1 MAADPRSEEDECV
14 AHVKARLEAYGFG
27 TTPEFDR
34 DEFRRRG
41 RLAFG
46 VIVTMVFTMMLAQL
60 GNGQPIRAVVVRCA
74 FMAIE
79 LPLVFALVAR
89 AYDYTLRRRLAPLP
103 SLLLSAGTS
112 IATATTL
119 VVIAWIAAHYLP
131 AVALAFPAGIHHNF
145 FAALSAGVALGM
157 IHLGVF
163 ALAFVYPFAAHDAR
177 VRALEAEKLR
187 TAAELARLRGHLE
200 PHFLLNTL
208 NAIAGLVTEDPREAR
223 RLLAAL
229 GDLLRDALRDG
240 DEMHSLE
247 HEESFLRR
255 YAEILESRHKGSLS
269 FKWEID
275 AEVRAIAIPRM
286 LLQPLVENAVKHGA
300 LRRRGGGVVTV
311 RASRP
316 MLDGAVGN
324 VVECSIEDDG
334 PGFAEGPIRQGALG
348 LNVVKRRLE
357 LKFQH
362 AAFRIESSTEGT
374 RAIVAFEIPPKSEAA
389 AARATAHRAPA

>member
-1 MAADPRSEEDECV
+1 MSEVTRREEDECV

-27 TTPEFDR
+27 PPPEFDR

-41 RLAFG
+41 RLALG
-46 VIVTMVFTMMLAQL
+46 VIVVMILSVMLAQI
-60 GNGQPIRAVVVRCA
+60 GNGQPMRAVIVRGI

-79 LPLVFALVAR
+79 LPILFALVAKV
-89 AYDYTLRRRLAPLP
+89 YDYTLRRRLAPLP
-103 SLLLSAGTS
+103 SLVLSAGTS
-112 IATATTL
+112 IGTAVGFVSLT
-119 VVIAWIAAHYLP
+119 WCCAHVYDPL
-131 AVALAFPAGIHHNF
+131 AIAFPAGIHHSF

-157 IHLGVF
+157 VHLGVF
-163 ALAFVYPFAAHDAR
+163 AVAFIYPFAAQDAR

-187 TAAELARLRGHLE
+187 TVAELARLRGHLE

-240 DEMHSLE
+240 DEMHPLE
-247 HEESFLRR
+247 QEEAFLRR

-269 FKWEID
+269 FKWDID
-275 AEVRAIAIPRM
+275 ADVRGIPVPRM

-311 RASRP
+311 RASRAP
-316 MLDGAVGN
+316 DAPT
-324 VVECSIEDDG
+324 VVECTVEDDG
-334 PGFAEGPIRQGALG
+334 PGFSEGPIRQGALG

-374 RAIVAFEIPPKSEAA
+374 RAILAFEIPPKSEPV
-389 AARATAHRAPA
+389 AARATTQRATA

>member
-1 MAADPRSEEDECV
+1 MTRSEEDECV
-14 AHVKARLEAYGFG
+14 AHVKARLEAYGFAPS
-27 TTPEFDR
+27 PEFDR
-34 DEFRRRG
+34 DEFKRRG
-41 RLAFG
+41 RLALG
-46 VIVTMVFTMMLAQL
+46 VIVAMIFTMMLAQL
-60 GNGQPIRAVVVRCA
+60 LNGQPVRAVIVRCG
-74 FMAIE
+74 FMAVE
-79 LPLVFALVAR
+79 LPILFALVAKV
-89 AYDYTLRRRLAPLP
+89 YDYTLRRRLAPLP

-112 IATATTL
+112 IGTGILL
-119 VVIAWIAAHYLP
+119 VSLTWCCAHYYTAL
-131 AVALAFPAGIHHNF
+131 ALAFPAGIEHNF
-145 FAALSAGVALGM
+145 LAAVSAGAALGM

-187 TAAELARLRGHLE
+187 TVAELARLRGHLE

-247 HEESFLRR
+247 HEEAFLRK
-255 YAEILESRHKGSLS
+255 YAEILESRHKGSLA
-269 FKWEID
+269 FQWEID
-275 AEVRAIAIPRM
+275 ADVRSIPVPRM

-311 RASRP
+311 RASRAAEAP
-316 MLDGAVGN
+316 D
-324 VVECSIEDDG
+324 VVECSVEDDG

-362 AAFRIESSTEGT
+362 AAFRIESSTAGT
-374 RAIVAFEIPPKSEAA
+374 RAIVAFEIPPKSEPLP
-389 AARATAHRAPA
+389 ARATTRRVTA

>member
-1 MAADPRSEEDECV
+1 MQERSSERSEEDECV

-27 TTPEFDR
+27 TAREFDR

-46 VIVTMVFTMMLAQL
+46 VIVTMIFTMMLAQL
-60 GNGQPIRAVVVRCA
+60 GNGQPIRAVIARCA

-89 AYDYTLRRRLAPLP
+89 AYDYTLRHRLAPLP

-112 IATATTL
+112 TGTATVL
-119 VVIAWIAAHYLP
+119 VTIAWIAGHYVP
-131 AVALAFPAGIHHNF
+131 AIALAFPAGIHHSF
-145 FAALSAGVALGM
+145 LSALSAGAMLGM

-240 DEMHSLE
+240 DEMHSLDQ
-247 HEESFLRR
+247 EEAFLRR

-275 AEVRAIAIPRM
+275 ADVRSIAIPRM

-300 LRRRGGGVVTV
+300 LRRRGGGVVTI

-316 MLDGAVGN
+316 SLETST
-324 VVECSIEDDG
+324 VECSIEDDG

-374 RAIVAFEIPPKSEAA
+374 RAIVAFEIPPKSEPAT
-389 AARATAHRAPA
+389 ARATTHRAPA

>member
-1 MAADPRSEEDECV
+1 MTKSEEDECV
-14 AHVKARLEAYGFG
+14 AHVRARLELYGFG
-27 TTPEFDR
+27 TVPGLDR
-34 DEFRRRG
+34 EELRQRQ
-41 RLAFG
+41 RLALG
-46 VIVTMVFTMMLAQL
+46 VIVTVVFAMMLAQI
-60 GNGQPIRAVVVRCA
+60 GAGQPVRAVIVRCV
-74 FMAIE
+74 FMLIE
-79 LPLVFALVAR
+79 LPILFAVVARVYDFALR
-89 AYDYTLRRRLAPLP
+89 KRLAPLP
-103 SLLLSAGTS
+103 SLLISAGTS
-112 IATATTL
+112 ISVAVTMVSITWVL
-119 VVIAWIAAHYLP
+119 GFYSKPIADAAPPGFQAHYL
-131 AVALAFPAGIHHNF
+131 
-145 FAALSAGVALGM
+145 AAISAGVM
-157 IHLGVF
+157 IGLMHLGVF

-247 HEESFLRR
+247 QEEAWLRR
-255 YAEILESRHKGSLS
+255 YAEILESRHKGSLA
-269 FKWEID
+269 FKWEI
-275 AEVRAIAIPRM
+275 EPELRSLPVPRL

-316 MLDGAVGN
+316 SVDVI
-324 VVECSIEDDG
+324 ECSVEDDG

-348 LNVVKRRLE
+348 LSVTKRRLE

-374 RAIVAFEIPPKSEAA
+374 KAIVAFEVVPKSEPIAKPA
-389 AARATAHRAPA
+389 TTRRATV